1 LVLEG
6 EKKMVESVVIIC
18 EDGPFGK
25 NSVVESIRM
34 AAGLLAV
41 GDIDNCKVILLK
53 DAVYFM
59 HKNLNPGALN
69 MDKLTNIMRLI
80 ELSELEIF
88 LHDVALKIAGIE
100 SSDLVL
106 TDNLKIIGTQEIS
119 QLILDAD
126 MSFKY

>member
-1 LVLEG
+1 
-6 EKKMVESVVIIC
+6 MVESVVIIC

-41 GDIDNCKVILLK
+41 GDIDKCKVILLK

-59 HKNLNPGALN
+59 HKNLNPEALN
-69 MDKLTNIMRLI
+69 MDKFTNFMRLI
-80 ELSELEIF
+80 KLSELEIY
-88 LHDVALKIAGIE
+88 LHDLALKIAGIE